1 MKKKLMISVAALA
14 GLCLTFGCKA
24 ESPQTAQVSAPPA
37 SAAPAGMRDLRDLP
51 PPPGAGLQGP
61 VVDTMNAAGYT
72 YVQVDTGAE
81 TIWAATNA
89 FDVKVGDS
97 VTIPQG
103 IPMRNYHSKTL
114 DRTFDLVYFVDRISV
129 GAASAAVPA
138 PQGHPPMGGNNTE
151 AAAPAPQGHPP
162 MGESRTKA
170 AAPADINFSDLQKP
184 EGAKTVAELFAG
196 RKELSGK
203 TVTVHGKV
211 VKFSPEI
218 LGTNWIHIQDGT
230 GEEGT
235 NDLVVTSKDRAQVGD
250 TVTMTGVV
258 QADSDFGYGYR
269 YELVLS
275 EAQLAE
281 K

>member
-1 MKKKLMISVAALA
+1 VKKKLMISVAALA
-14 GLCLTFGCKA
+14 ALCLTFGCKA
-24 ESPQTAQVSAPPA
+24 ESPKTAQVSAPAA
-37 SAAPAGMRDLRDLP
+37 SKAPAGMRDLP
-51 PPPGAGLQGP
+51 PPQGAGLQGP
-61 VVDTMNAAGYT
+61 VVDTVNAAGYT

-81 TIWAATNA
+81 TVWAATNA
-89 FDVKVGDS
+89 FEVKVGDN

-114 DRTFDLVYFVDRISV
+114 DRTFDLVYFVGRIVV
-129 GAASAAVPA
+129 GTTGA
-138 PQGHPPMGGNNTE
+138 

-162 MGESRTKA
+162 MGENRTKA
-170 AAPADINFSDLQKP
+170 AAPAPQGRPPMGESRTKAATPADIDFSGLQKP

-196 RKELSGK
+196 RKELAGK

-250 TVTMTGVV
+250 TVTMTGLVKE
-258 QADSDFGYGYR
+258 DSDFGFGYR

-275 EAQLAE
+275 DAKLAAE
-281 K
+281 